1 VKRHPSLKS
10 QVASCTESSNLASIR
25 RIISLKAELQKSEI
39 WFESSESSSLKF
51 HVTPSHIAR
60 GHVGRVSLSP
70 RLTSDFP
77 FYIIKYI
84 FLFETM
90 KFGHAVSCITLLSV
104 AHAARFPFLSTAA
117 AFRPN
122 AANGLSESVFGI
134 PRGGMQ
140 LFVKTLT
147 GKTVSVEV
155 EEGESIED
163 VKAKIAEKEGIPPE
177 QQRLI
182 FGGQQLQDGKT
193 LDDYDVGDD
202 ATLHLVLRLRGG
214 MQLFV
219 KTLTGKTVSVE
230 VEEGESIEDVK
241 AKIAE
246 KEGIPPEQQRL
257 IFGGQQLQDGK
268 TLDDYDVGDDA
279 TLHLVLRLRGG
290 VTSLFGKLTGS
301 GSFEVNDKFVKQN
314 LKGLTDEDRAL
325 MDAFVAQSLEGS
337 SEEVTNDGEVRAA
350 RALFWIGDVRAKICE
365 DSPLKSIISP
375 KLRQPGEF
383 DYEGKLVPTDGKG
396 KSTKLTKLFKRR
408 DNEGKLIDNVKKM
421 NLDK

>member
-1 VKRHPSLKS
+1 MAL
-10 QVASCTESSNLASIR
+10 
-25 RIISLKAELQKSEI
+25 
-39 WFESSESSSLKF
+39 
-51 HVTPSHIAR
+51 
-60 GHVGRVSLSP
+60 
-70 RLTSDFP
+70 
-77 FYIIKYI
+77 
-84 FLFETM
+84 
-90 KFGHAVSCITLLSV
+90 TLLSLFCV
-104 AHAARFPFLSTAA
+104 GSASRFPFLAHGTSGRYHESSAA
-117 AFRPN
+117 LQNMLA
-122 AANGLSESVFGI
+122 I

-147 GKTVSVEV
+147 GKTVSIEV

-182 FGGQQLQDGKT
+182 FGGQQLQDSKT

-219 KTLTGKTVSVE
+219 KTLTGKTVSIE

-257 IFGGQQLQDGK
+257 IFGGQQLQDSK

-290 VTSLFGKLTGS
+290 ILGK
-301 GSFEVNDKFVKQN
+301 GSFEVDDNFVKEH
-314 LKGLTDEDRAL
+314 LKGLTEEDRLL
-325 MDAFVAQSLEGS
+325 MDKFVAQSLEA
-337 SEEVTNDGEVRAA
+337 SERAGEEKEVRVR
-350 RALFWIGDVRAKICE
+350 RALFRIGDVNQKVCD
-365 DSPLKSIISP
+365 DSPVFNMISATP
-375 KLRQPGEF
+375 RSVGEY
-383 DYEGKLVPTDGKG
+383 DYKGKLIETDGK
-396 KSTKLTKLFKRR
+396 KPTKLTKLFKRR
-408 DNEGKLIDNVKKM
+408 DNEGKL
-421 NLDK
+421 LDSLKTMKLDTP